1 MPLSSSVE
9 RQYRLQVS
17 MVYEKQGEMYVS
29 IPYNNNNLAYFLLTK
44 KKKKKKKENGVI
56 TVLLVNISVCVLFV
70 RWQSP
75 DRMTPEDRFSV

>member
-1 MPLSSSVE
+1 
-9 RQYRLQVS
+9 

-44 KKKKKKKENGVI
+44 RKKKKKKKENGVI

-70 RWQSP
+70 SWHSP
-75 DRMTPEDRFSV
+75 DGMTPEDRFSV